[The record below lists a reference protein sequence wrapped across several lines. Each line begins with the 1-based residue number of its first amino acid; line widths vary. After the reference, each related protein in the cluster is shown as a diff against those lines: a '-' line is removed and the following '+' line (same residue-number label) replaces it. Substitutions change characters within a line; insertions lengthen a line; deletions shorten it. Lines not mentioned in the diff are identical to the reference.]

1 MTHHPK
7 NVLLRL
13 SLWMLRVCL
22 QISRANLQTTEE
34 VQADLVDL
42 GFGDIEISD
51 VTEEVFG
58 GFSKFAADFSLVT
71 L

>member
-1 MTHHPK
+1 
-7 NVLLRL
+7 
-13 SLWMLRVCL
+13 MLRVCL